1 MAMTGGT
8 AYLVKSE
15 YANYGSANWT
25 TDLYIYVKVIS
36 QNVIANTSTITLG
49 MYVYSRYEIAWSDF
63 GTNGT
68 SYIGTATSGANCFTF
83 TAGQSGSGTKW
94 LIENKQVTVTHN
106 SNGTLTLPIY
116 WHWGVNSSWGQYTGP
131 SGSYNVTLPS
141 LDRSAP
147 TVSCSVSGITANGF
161 TISASSSATSDIWQY
176 SLNGGTSWTQ
186 FSTTAGTSA
195 SVTLSSLS
203 PNTTY
208 SVRVR
213 ARKRT
218 NQVYGTSSTV
228 SAKTLGGAV
237 ILSCGSF
244 SADAATISLSLRVT
258 VYNSAYTNYI
268 TIKNGSTT
276 YLSLAGRAWSSG
288 TAYRTITLTSSERTT
303 LLNAMASVKSFTAT
317 IELVTKSGST
327 QIGSASTCTCT
338 IRTSQANS
346 GPSLSGFTF
355 ADSYSTTIAITDN
368 DQVLIQDYSR
378 LTVTPGTATARNG
391 ASIVSYSAVCSGV
404 TKSNTTGAALSL
416 GTIDTS
422 GTRDITLTVTDSRGY
437 TASVTQ
443 SVTVVPYSKPRV
455 SSVSLRRTNDIETEM
470 QLVFNGSIS
479 PITVD
484 GTQKNSLLYARYRY
498 KLTSASSYNSYS
510 SILGS
515 VTATGSS
522 FSFSNLELCNLD
534 SESSY
539 DFHLQI
545 RDQLN
550 SLTSLD
556 LYFVVS
562 QGTPLVALRKKMVGI
577 NTPSPETALHVV
589 GDTRIEG
596 TLTPDEIDYP
606 FDKPYFGTCST
617 AEATQVKVVSCP
629 GFELKTGSRIAV
641 QFTYGNSASQPKL
654 NVNGTGDKFICSTDG
669 MSVIADIWRDKE
681 TVDFVYDGSWWI
693 AIGCLYATTAYYGL
707 TKLSSSISSSS
718 TTLAANS
725 YAVKR
730 AYDRSSWTSISL
742 TNALAIAY
750 GGTGAK
756 NAAAAR
762 TNLGIAATSLYN
774 GTLTSGSITFNYGN
788 YNFYVIIGRPSS
800 TASRAS
806 LVVPKIMLT
815 TSAVS
820 FQIADESNYKSFNLS
835 YSGSLVTLAIQ
846 GGNGQIN
853 RVFGIN

>member
-1 MAMTGGT
+1 MALSGTFQNYPVSSFGLYCEWSGAQSVTGNYT
-8 AYLVKSE
+8 DVTLKVYLSYYTLDVGARS
-15 YANYGSANWT
+15 
-25 TDLYIYVKVIS
+25 D
-36 QNVIANTSTITLG
+36 STISINGVSET
-49 MYVYSRYEIAWSDF
+49 YTVPAIEDYSSGWKKKLLKTKTVRVSHNAD
-63 GTNGT
+63 GTK
-68 SYIGTATSGANCFTF
+68 SGVALSASWRF
-83 TAGQSGSGTKW
+83 SGTYSGVSVGT
-94 LIENKQVTVTHN
+94 ITASTTVTLN
-106 SNGTLTLPIY
+106 SI
-116 WHWGVNSSWGQYTGP
+116 
-131 SGSYNVTLPS
+131 
-141 LDRSAP
+141 DRSAP
-147 TVSCSVSGITANGF
+147 TVSCSVSNITANGF
-161 TISASSSATSDIWQY
+161 KISASSSATADIWQY
-176 SLNGGTSWTQ
+176 SLNGGSTWTQ
-186 FSTTAGTSA
+186 FSSTAGTSA
-195 SVTLSSLS
+195 SVTLSTLL

-237 ILSCGSF
+237 LLSCSSF
-244 SADAATISLSLRVT
+244 SADAASISLSLRVT
-258 VYNSAYTNYI
+258 VYNAAYTNYI

-276 YLSLAGRAWSSG
+276 YLSLAGRIWSAG
-288 TAYRTITLTSSERTT
+288 TANRTITLTSSERTT

-346 GPSLSGFTF
+346 GPSISGFTF
-355 ADSYSTTIAITDN
+355 ADSYSTTTAITDN

-378 LTVTPGTATARNG
+378 LTVTPGTAAARNG

-416 GTIDTS
+416 GTIGTS

-498 KLTSASSYNSYS
+498 KLTSASSYNSYT

-835 YSGSLVTLAIQ
+835 YSGSFVTLAIQ

>member
-1 MAMTGGT
+1 MALSGTFQNYPVSSFGLYCEWSGTQSITGNYT
-8 AYLVKSE
+8 DVTLKVYLSYYTLEVGARS
-15 YANYGSANWT
+15 
-25 TDLYIYVKVIS
+25 D
-36 QNVIANTSTITLG
+36 STISINGVSET
-49 MYVYSRYEIAWSDF
+49 YTAPAIDDYSGGWKKKLLKTKTVRVNHNA
-63 GTNGT
+63 NGT
-68 SYIGTATSGANCFTF
+68 KSGVALSASWRFSGTYSGVSIGTI
-83 TAGQSGSGTKW
+83 TAST
-94 LIENKQVTVTHN
+94 TVTLN
-106 SNGTLTLPIY
+106 SI
-116 WHWGVNSSWGQYTGP
+116 
-131 SGSYNVTLPS
+131 
-141 LDRSAP
+141 DRTAP
-147 TVSCSVSGITANGF
+147 TVSCSVSNITANGF

-176 SLNGGTSWTQ
+176 SLNGGSSWTQ

-195 SVTLSSLS
+195 SITLSSLS

-237 ILSCGSF
+237 ILSCGNF
-244 SADAATISLSLRVT
+244 AADASTVNLSLRVT
-258 VYNSAYTNYI
+258 VYNATYTNYI

-276 YLSLAGRAWSSG
+276 YLSLTGRTWAAG
-288 TAYRTITLTSSERTT
+288 TASRTVTLTSAERTT
-303 LLNAMASVKSFTAT
+303 LLNAMASLKSFTAT
-317 IELVTKSGST
+317 IELVTKSGNT
-327 QIGSASTCTCT
+327 QIGNASTCTCT
-338 IRTSQANS
+338 ISTTEANS
-346 GPSLSGFTF
+346 GPTLSGFTF
-355 ADSYSTTIAITDN
+355 ADSYSTTTAITGN
-368 DQVLIQDYSR
+368 DQVLIQSYSR
-378 LTVTPGTATARNG
+378 LTVTPGTATAKNG

-416 GTIDTS
+416 GTIGTS

-437 TASVTQ
+437 TASVIK
-443 SVTVVPYSKPRV
+443 SVTVVPYSKPKV
-455 SSVSLRRTNDIETEM
+455 NSVSLRRTNEIETEM

-479 PITVD
+479 AIAVD
-484 GTQKNSLLYARYRY
+484 GAQKNSLLYVRYRY
-498 KLTSASSYNSYS
+498 KLTSASSYNAYT
-510 SILGS
+510 SILAS
-515 VTATGSS
+515 VTASGTS
-522 FSFSNLELCNLD
+522 FSFSNLELCNLNA
-534 SESSY
+534 EASY

-545 RDQLN
+545 RDKLD

-556 LYFVVS
+556 LYFVVP

-577 NTPSPETALHVV
+577 NTPNPAAALHVV

-606 FDKPYFGTCST
+606 FDRPYFGTCST
-617 AEATQVKVVSCP
+617 AAATQIKVVSCA

-641 QFTYGNSASQPKL
+641 QFTYSNTASQPKL
-654 NVNGTGDKFICSTDG
+654 NVNGTGDKFICGIDG
-669 MSVIADIWRDKE
+669 TSVITGIWREKE
-681 TVDFVYDGSWWI
+681 TIDFVYDGSWWI
-693 AIGCLYATTAYYGL
+693 ALGCLYATTSEYGL
-707 TKLSSSISSSS
+707 TKLSSSTASTS
-718 TTLAANS
+718 TTLAATAS
-725 YAVKR
+725 AVKR

-742 TNALAIAY
+742 TNALALSY

-756 NAAAAR
+756 TAAAAR

-806 LVVPKIMLT
+806 LVVPRIMLT

-835 YSGSLVTLAIQ
+835 YSGSTVTLSIQ
-846 GGNGQIN
+846 NGAGQIN

>member
-1 MAMTGGT
+1 MALSGT
-8 AYLVKSE
+8 FQNYPVSSFGLYCEWSGAQSVT
-15 YANYGSANWT
+15 ANY
-25 TDLYIYVKVIS
+25 TDVTLKVYLS
-36 QNVIANTSTITLG
+36 YYTLDVGARSDSTISINGVSET
-49 MYVYSRYEIAWSDF
+49 YTVPAIEDYSSGWKKKLLKTKTVRVSHNAD
-63 GTNGT
+63 GTKSGVALSASWRFSGT
-68 SYIGTATSGANCFTF
+68 YSGVSIGTI
-83 TAGQSGSGTKW
+83 TAST
-94 LIENKQVTVTHN
+94 TVTLN
-106 SNGTLTLPIY
+106 SI
-116 WHWGVNSSWGQYTGP
+116 
-131 SGSYNVTLPS
+131 
-141 LDRSAP
+141 DRSAP
-147 TVSCSVSGITANGF
+147 TVSCSVSSITANGF
-161 TISASSSATSDIWQY
+161 KISASSSATADLWQY

-195 SVTLSSLS
+195 SVTLSTLS

-213 ARKRT
+213 ARKRA
-218 NQVYGTSSTV
+218 NQVYGTSSTI

-237 ILSCGSF
+237 LLSCGSF
-244 SADAATISLSLRVT
+244 ATDTASISLSLRVT
-258 VYNSAYTNYI
+258 VYNAAYTNYI

-276 YLSLAGRAWSSG
+276 YLSLAGRIWSAG
-288 TAYRTITLTSSERTT
+288 TANRTITLTSSERTT

-346 GPSLSGFTF
+346 GPSISGFTF
-355 ADSYSTTIAITDN
+355 ADSYSTTTAITDN

-416 GTIDTS
+416 GTIGTS

-443 SVTVVPYSKPRV
+443 SVTVAPYSKPRV
-455 SSVSLRRTNDIETEM
+455 NYVSLRRTNDIETEM

-484 GTQKNSLLYARYRY
+484 GAQKNSLLYARYRY
-498 KLTSASSYNSYS
+498 KLTSASSYNSYT
-510 SILGS
+510 SILSS
-515 VTATGSS
+515 VTATSSS

-577 NTPSPETALHVV
+577 NTPSPEAALHVV

-596 TLTPDEIDYP
+596 TLIPDDIDYT
-606 FDKPYFGTCST
+606 FDKPYFGVCET
-617 AEATQVKVVSCP
+617 AAATQTKVVTCDEFRLEK
-629 GFELKTGSRIAV
+629 GALLAV
-641 QFTYGNSASQPKL
+641 QFTYANTATSPSM
-654 NVNGTGDKFICSTDG
+654 NVNGTGAIAICGTNG
-669 MSVIADIWRDKE
+669 YYVNANMWTANQMVH
-681 TVDFVYDGSWWI
+681 FVYNGTWWI
-693 AIGCLYATTAYYGL
+693 ALNCLPATTARYGI
-707 TKLSSSISSSS
+707 TMLSNSLNS
-718 TTLAANS
+718 TSGSLAATP
-725 YAVKR
+725 YAVKM
-730 AYDRSSWTSISL
+730 AYDRNSWTSISL

-756 NAAAAR
+756 TAAAAR
-762 TNLGIAATSLYN
+762 TNLGISATSLYN

-788 YNFYVIIGRPSS
+788 YNFYVFIGRPNSS
-800 TASRAS
+800 ASRAS

-835 YSGSLVTLAIQ
+835 YSGSLVTLSM
-846 GGNGQIN
+846 GNGNGQIN
-853 RVFGIN
+853 RVFGVN

>member
-1 MAMTGGT
+1 MALSGTFQNYPVSTFGLYCEWSGVQSVTGNYT
-8 AYLVKSE
+8 DVTLKVYLSYYTLEVGARS
-15 YANYGSANWT
+15 
-25 TDLYIYVKVIS
+25 D
-36 QNVIANTSTITLG
+36 STISINGVSET
-49 MYVYSRYEIAWSDF
+49 YTAPAIDDYSSGWKKKLLKTKTVRVSHNAD
-63 GTNGT
+63 GTKSGVALSASWRFSGT
-68 SYIGTATSGANCFTF
+68 YSGVSIGTI
-83 TAGQSGSGTKW
+83 TAST
-94 LIENKQVTVTHN
+94 TVTLN
-106 SNGTLTLPIY
+106 SI
-116 WHWGVNSSWGQYTGP
+116 
-131 SGSYNVTLPS
+131 
-141 LDRSAP
+141 DRSAP
-147 TVSCSVSGITANGF
+147 TVSCSVSSITANGF
-161 TISASSSATSDIWQY
+161 KISASSSATADLWQY

-195 SVTLSSLS
+195 SVSLSTLS

-218 NQVYGTSSTV
+218 NQVYGTSSII

-237 ILSCGSF
+237 LLSCGSF
-244 SADAATISLSLRVT
+244 AADAASISLSLRVT
-258 VYNSAYTNYI
+258 VYNAAYTNYI

-276 YLSLAGRAWSSG
+276 YLSLAGRVWSAG

-303 LLNAMASVKSFTAT
+303 LLNAMANVKSFTAT

-327 QIGSASTCTCT
+327 QIGSASTCTCI

-346 GPSLSGFTF
+346 GPSISGFTF
-355 ADSYSTTIAITDN
+355 ADSYSTTTAITDN

-416 GTIDTS
+416 GTIGTS

-498 KLTSASSYNSYS
+498 KLTSASSYNSYTN
-510 SILGS
+510 ILGS
-515 VTATGSS
+515 VTATSSS

-577 NTPSPETALHVV
+577 NTPSPEAALHVV

-596 TLTPDEIDYP
+596 TLIPNNIDYT
-606 FDKPYFGTCST
+606 FDKPYFGVCET
-617 AEATQVKVVSCP
+617 AAATQVKVVSCP

-762 TNLGIAATSLYN
+762 TNLGISATPLYN

-835 YSGSLVTLAIQ
+835 YSGSLVTLSM
-846 GGNGQIN
+846 GNGNGQIN
-853 RVFGIN
+853 RVFGVN

>member
-1 MAMTGGT
+1 MALSGTFQNYPVSSFGLYCEWSGVQSVTGNYT
-8 AYLVKSE
+8 DVTLKVYLSYYTLEVGARS
-15 YANYGSANWT
+15 
-25 TDLYIYVKVIS
+25 D
-36 QNVIANTSTITLG
+36 STISINGVSET
-49 MYVYSRYEIAWSDF
+49 YTAPAIDDYSSGWKKKLLKTKTVRVSHNAD
-63 GTNGT
+63 GTK
-68 SYIGTATSGANCFTF
+68 SGVALSASWRF
-83 TAGQSGSGTKW
+83 SGTYSGVSVGT
-94 LIENKQVTVTHN
+94 ITASTTVTLN
-106 SNGTLTLPIY
+106 SI
-116 WHWGVNSSWGQYTGP
+116 
-131 SGSYNVTLPS
+131 
-141 LDRSAP
+141 DRTPP
-147 TVSCSVSGITANGF
+147 TVSCTVSNITANGF
-161 TISASSSATSDIWQY
+161 RISAASSATADQWFY
-176 SLNGGTSWTQ
+176 SLDNGGSSTL
-186 FSTTAGTSA
+186 FSSTAGTSA
-195 SVTLSSLS
+195 SITLSNLS

-208 SVRVR
+208 YVR
-213 ARKRT
+213 ALARKKS
-218 NQVYGTSSTV
+218 NQVYGESGTITV
-228 SAKTLGGAV
+228 KTLGGAV
-237 ILSCGSF
+237 LLSCGSF
-244 SADAATISLSLRVT
+244 SADAASISLSLRVT
-258 VYNSAYTNYI
+258 VYNAAYTNYI

-276 YLSLAGRAWSSG
+276 YLSLAGRVWSAG
-288 TAYRTITLTSSERTT
+288 TAYRTITLTASERTT

-317 IELVTKSGST
+317 IDLVTKSGST

-355 ADSYSTTIAITDN
+355 ADSYSTTTAITDN
-368 DQVLIQDYSR
+368 NQVLIQDYSR

-416 GTIDTS
+416 GTIGTS

-498 KLTSASSYNSYS
+498 KLTSASSYNAYT

-515 VTATGSS
+515 VSATGSS

-577 NTPSPETALHVV
+577 NTPSPEAALHVV
-589 GDTRIEG
+589 GDTRVEG
-596 TLTPDEIDYP
+596 TLIPDDIDYT
-606 FDKPYFGTCST
+606 FDKPYFGVCET
-617 AEATQVKVVSCP
+617 AAATQTKVVTCDEFRLEK
-629 GFELKTGSRIAV
+629 GALLAV
-641 QFTYGNSASQPKL
+641 QFTYANTATSPSM
-654 NVNGTGDKFICSTDG
+654 NVNGTGAIAICGTNG
-669 MSVIADIWRDKE
+669 YYVNANMWTANQMVH
-681 TVDFVYDGSWWI
+681 FVYNGTWWI
-693 AIGCLYATTAYYGL
+693 ALNCLPATTARYGI
-707 TKLSSSISSSS
+707 TMLSNSLNS
-718 TTLAANS
+718 TSGSLAATP
-725 YAVKR
+725 YAVKM
-730 AYDRSSWTSISL
+730 AYDRNSWTSISL

-756 NAAAAR
+756 TAAAAR
-762 TNLGIAATSLYN
+762 TNLGISATSLYN

-788 YNFYVIIGRPSS
+788 YNFYVFIGRPNSS
-800 TASRAS
+800 ASRAS

-835 YSGSLVTLAIQ
+835 YSGSLVTLSM
-846 GGNGQIN
+846 GNGNGQIN
-853 RVFGIN
+853 RVFGVN

>member
-1 MAMTGGT
+1 MALSGTFQNYPVSSFGLYCEWSGTQSITGNYT
-8 AYLVKSE
+8 DVTLKVYLSYYTLDVGARS
-15 YANYGSANWT
+15 
-25 TDLYIYVKVIS
+25 D
-36 QNVIANTSTITLG
+36 STISINGVSET
-49 MYVYSRYEIAWSDF
+49 YTVPAIEDYSSGWKKKLLKTKTVRVNHNA
-63 GTNGT
+63 NGT
-68 SYIGTATSGANCFTF
+68 KSGVALSASWRFSGTYSGVSIGTI
-83 TAGQSGSGTKW
+83 TAST
-94 LIENKQVTVTHN
+94 TVTLN
-106 SNGTLTLPIY
+106 SI
-116 WHWGVNSSWGQYTGP
+116 
-131 SGSYNVTLPS
+131 
-141 LDRSAP
+141 DRTAP
-147 TVSCSVSGITANGF
+147 TVSCSVSNITANGF

-176 SLNGGTSWTQ
+176 SLNGGSSWTQ

-218 NQVYGTSSTV
+218 NQVYGTSSAV

-237 ILSCGSF
+237 ILSCGNF
-244 SADAATISLSLRVT
+244 AADASTVNLSLRVT
-258 VYNSAYTNYI
+258 VYNAAYTNYI

-276 YLSLAGRAWSSG
+276 YLSLTGRTWAAG
-288 TAYRTITLTSSERTT
+288 TASRIITLTSAERTT
-303 LLNAMASVKSFTAT
+303 LLNAMASLKSFTAT
-317 IELVTKSGST
+317 IDLVTKSGNT
-327 QIGSASTCTCT
+327 QIGNASTCTCT
-338 IRTSQANS
+338 ISTTEANS
-346 GPSLSGFTF
+346 GPTLSGFTF
-355 ADSYSTTIAITDN
+355 ADSYSTTTAITGN
-368 DQVLIQDYSR
+368 DQVLIQSYSR
-378 LTVTPGTATARNG
+378 LTVTPGTATAKNG

-416 GTIDTS
+416 GTIGTS

-437 TASVTQ
+437 TASVTK
-443 SVTVVPYSKPRV
+443 SVTVVPYSKPKV
-455 SSVSLRRTNDIETEM
+455 NSVSLRRTNEIETEM

-479 PITVD
+479 AITVD
-484 GTQKNSLLYARYRY
+484 GAQKNSLLYVRYRY
-498 KLTSASSYNSYS
+498 KLTSASSYNAYT
-510 SILGS
+510 SILAS
-515 VTATGSS
+515 VTASGTS
-522 FSFSNLELCNLD
+522 FSFSNLELCNLNA
-534 SESSY
+534 EASY

-545 RDQLN
+545 RDKLD

-556 LYFVVS
+556 LYFVVP

-577 NTPSPETALHVV
+577 NTPNPAAALHVV

-617 AEATQVKVVSCP
+617 AAATQIKVVSCA

-641 QFTYGNSASQPKL
+641 QFTYSNTASQPKL
-654 NVNGTGDKFICSTDG
+654 NVNGTGDKFICGIDG
-669 MSVIADIWRDKE
+669 TSVITGIWREKE
-681 TVDFVYDGSWWI
+681 TIDFVYDGTWWI
-693 AIGCLYATTAYYGL
+693 ALGCLYATTSEYGL
-707 TKLSSSISSSS
+707 TKLSSSTASTS
-718 TTLAANS
+718 TTLAATAS
-725 YAVKR
+725 AVKR

-742 TNALAIAY
+742 TNALALSY

-756 NAAAAR
+756 TAAAAR

-800 TASRAS
+800 TASRTS
-806 LVVPKIMLT
+806 LVVPRILLT

-820 FQIADESNYKSFNLS
+820 FQIADESNYKAFNLS
-835 YSGSLVTLAIQ
+835 YSGSTVTLAM
-846 GGNGQIN
+846 GNGAGQIN

>member
-1 MAMTGGT
+1 MALSGTFQNYPVSSFGLYCEWSGVQSVTGNYT
-8 AYLVKSE
+8 DVTLKVYLSYYTLEVGARS
-15 YANYGSANWT
+15 
-25 TDLYIYVKVIS
+25 D
-36 QNVIANTSTITLG
+36 STISINGVSET
-49 MYVYSRYEIAWSDF
+49 YTAPAIDDYSSGWKKKLLKTKTVRVSHNAD
-63 GTNGT
+63 GTK
-68 SYIGTATSGANCFTF
+68 SGVALSASWRF
-83 TAGQSGSGTKW
+83 SGTYSGVSVGTITASTTMT
-94 LIENKQVTVTHN
+94 LN
-106 SNGTLTLPIY
+106 SI
-116 WHWGVNSSWGQYTGP
+116 
-131 SGSYNVTLPS
+131 
-141 LDRSAP
+141 DRTPP
-147 TVSCSVSGITANGF
+147 TVSCTVSNITANGF
-161 TISASSSATSDIWQY
+161 RISAASSATADQWFY
-176 SLNGGTSWTQ
+176 SLDNGGSSTL
-186 FSTTAGTSA
+186 FSSTAGTSA
-195 SVTLSSLS
+195 SITLSNLS

-208 SVRVR
+208 YVR
-213 ARKRT
+213 ALARKKS
-218 NQVYGTSSTV
+218 NQVYGESGTITV
-228 SAKTLGGAV
+228 KTLGGAV
-237 ILSCGSF
+237 LLSCGSF
-244 SADAATISLSLRVT
+244 SADAASISLSMRVT
-258 VYNSAYTNYI
+258 VYNAAYTNYI

-276 YLSLAGRAWSSG
+276 YLSLAGRVWSSG
-288 TAYRTITLTSSERTT
+288 TAYRSITLTASERTT

-327 QIGSASTCTCT
+327 QIGNASTCTCT
-338 IRTSQANS
+338 VSTSASNS
-346 GPSLSGFTF
+346 GPTLSGFTF
-355 ADSYSTTIAITDN
+355 ADSYSTTTAITDN
-368 DQVLIQDYSR
+368 NQVLIQDYSR

-416 GTIDTS
+416 GTIGTS
-422 GTRDITLTVTDSRGY
+422 GKRDITLTVTDSRGY

-498 KLTSASSYNSYS
+498 KLTSASSYNAYT

-515 VTATGSS
+515 VSATGSS

-617 AEATQVKVVSCP
+617 AEATQVKVVNCP

-762 TNLGIAATSLYN
+762 TNLGISATSLYN

-835 YSGSLVTLAIQ
+835 YSGSLVTLSM
-846 GGNGQIN
+846 GNGNGQIN
-853 RVFGIN
+853 RVFGVN

>member
-1 MAMTGGT
+1 MALSGTFQNYPVSSFGLYCEWSGVQSVTGNYT
-8 AYLVKSE
+8 DVTLKVYLSYYTLEVGARS
-15 YANYGSANWT
+15 
-25 TDLYIYVKVIS
+25 D
-36 QNVIANTSTITLG
+36 STISINGVSET
-49 MYVYSRYEIAWSDF
+49 YTAPAIDDYSSGWKKKLLKTKTVRVSHNAD
-63 GTNGT
+63 GTK
-68 SYIGTATSGANCFTF
+68 SGVALSASWRF
-83 TAGQSGSGTKW
+83 SGTYSGVSVGT
-94 LIENKQVTVTHN
+94 ITASTTVTLN
-106 SNGTLTLPIY
+106 SI
-116 WHWGVNSSWGQYTGP
+116 
-131 SGSYNVTLPS
+131 
-141 LDRSAP
+141 DRTPP
-147 TVSCSVSGITANGF
+147 TVSCTVSGITANGF
-161 TISASSSATSDIWQY
+161 KISASSSAAADIWQY
-176 SLNGGTSWTQ
+176 SLNGGSTWTQ
-186 FSTTAGTSA
+186 FSSTAGTSA
-195 SVTLSSLS
+195 SVTLSTLS

-218 NQVYGTSSTV
+218 NQVYGTSGTV

-258 VYNSAYTNYI
+258 VYNAAYTNYI

-404 TKSNTTGAALSL
+404 TKSNTTGVALSL
-416 GTIDTS
+416 GTIGTS

-498 KLTSASSYNSYS
+498 KLTSASSYNSYT

-515 VTATGSS
+515 VTATSSS

-617 AEATQVKVVSCP
+617 AEATQVKVVNCP

-762 TNLGIAATSLYN
+762 TNLGISATSLYN

-835 YSGSLVTLAIQ
+835 YSGSTVTLSIQ
-846 GGNGQIN
+846 GGNGQVN

>member
-1 MAMTGGT
+1 MALSGTFQNYPVSSFGLYCEWSGTQSITGNYT
-8 AYLVKSE
+8 DVTLKVYLSYYTLDVGARS
-15 YANYGSANWT
+15 
-25 TDLYIYVKVIS
+25 D
-36 QNVIANTSTITLG
+36 STISINGVSET
-49 MYVYSRYEIAWSDF
+49 YTVPAIEDYSSGWKKKLLKTKTVRVNHNA
-63 GTNGT
+63 NGT
-68 SYIGTATSGANCFTF
+68 KSGVALSASWRFSGTYSGVSIGTI
-83 TAGQSGSGTKW
+83 TAST
-94 LIENKQVTVTHN
+94 TVTLN
-106 SNGTLTLPIY
+106 SI
-116 WHWGVNSSWGQYTGP
+116 
-131 SGSYNVTLPS
+131 
-141 LDRSAP
+141 DRTAP
-147 TVSCSVSGITANGF
+147 TVSCSVSNITANGF

-176 SLNGGTSWTQ
+176 SLNGGSSWTQ

-195 SVTLSSLS
+195 SITLSSLS

-237 ILSCGSF
+237 ILSCGNF
-244 SADAATISLSLRVT
+244 AADASTVNLSLRVT
-258 VYNSAYTNYI
+258 VYNAAYTNYI

-276 YLSLAGRAWSSG
+276 YLSLTGRTWAAG
-288 TAYRTITLTSSERTT
+288 TASRTITLTSAERTT
-303 LLNAMASVKSFTAT
+303 LLNAMASLKSFTAT
-317 IELVTKSGST
+317 IELVTKSGNT
-327 QIGSASTCTCT
+327 QIGNASTCTCT
-338 IRTSQANS
+338 ISTTEANS
-346 GPSLSGFTF
+346 GPTLSGFTF
-355 ADSYSTTIAITDN
+355 ADSYSTTTAITGN
-368 DQVLIQDYSR
+368 DQVLIQSYSR
-378 LTVTPGTATARNG
+378 LTVTPGTATAKNG

-416 GTIDTS
+416 GTIGTS

-437 TASVTQ
+437 TASVTK
-443 SVTVVPYSKPRV
+443 SVTVVPYSKPKV
-455 SSVSLRRTNDIETEM
+455 NSVSLRRTNEIETEM

-479 PITVD
+479 AITVD
-484 GTQKNSLLYARYRY
+484 GAQKNSLLYVRYRY
-498 KLTSASSYNSYS
+498 KLTSASSYSAYT
-510 SILGS
+510 SILAS
-515 VTATGSS
+515 VTANGTS
-522 FSFSNLELCNLD
+522 FSFSNLELCNLNA
-534 SESSY
+534 EASY

-545 RDQLN
+545 RDKLD

-556 LYFVVS
+556 LYFVVP

-577 NTPSPETALHVV
+577 NTPNPAAALHVV

-617 AEATQVKVVSCP
+617 AAATQIKVVSCA

-641 QFTYGNSASQPKL
+641 QFTYSNTASQPKL
-654 NVNGTGDKFICSTDG
+654 NVNGTGDKFICGIDG
-669 MSVIADIWRDKE
+669 TSVITGIWREKE
-681 TVDFVYDGSWWI
+681 TIDFVYDGSWWI
-693 AIGCLYATTAYYGL
+693 ALGCLYATTSEYGL
-707 TKLSSSISSSS
+707 TKLSSSTASTS
-718 TTLAANS
+718 TTLAATAS
-725 YAVKR
+725 AVKR

-742 TNALAIAY
+742 TNALALSY

-756 NAAAAR
+756 TAAAAR

-800 TASRAS
+800 TASRTS
-806 LVVPKIMLT
+806 LVVPRILLT

-835 YSGSLVTLAIQ
+835 YSGSTVTLAIQ
-846 GGNGQIN
+846 NGAGQIN

>member
-1 MAMTGGT
+1 MALSGTFQNYPVSSFGLYCEWSGVQSVTGNYT
-8 AYLVKSE
+8 DVTLKVYLSYYTLEVGARS
-15 YANYGSANWT
+15 
-25 TDLYIYVKVIS
+25 D
-36 QNVIANTSTITLG
+36 STISINGVSET
-49 MYVYSRYEIAWSDF
+49 YTAPAIDDYSSGWKKKLLKTKTVRVSHNAD
-63 GTNGT
+63 GTK
-68 SYIGTATSGANCFTF
+68 SGVALSASWRF
-83 TAGQSGSGTKW
+83 SGTYSGVSVGT
-94 LIENKQVTVTHN
+94 ITASTTVTLN
-106 SNGTLTLPIY
+106 SI
-116 WHWGVNSSWGQYTGP
+116 
-131 SGSYNVTLPS
+131 
-141 LDRSAP
+141 DRSAP
-147 TVSCSVSGITANGF
+147 TVSCSVSNITANGF
-161 TISASSSATSDIWQY
+161 KISASSSAAADIWQY
-176 SLNGGTSWTQ
+176 SLNGGSTWTQ
-186 FSTTAGTSA
+186 FSSTAGTSA
-195 SVTLSSLS
+195 SVTLSTLL

-213 ARKRT
+213 ARKKS
-218 NQVYGTSSTV
+218 NQVYGESGTITV
-228 SAKTLGGAV
+228 KTLGGAV
-237 ILSCGSF
+237 LLSCGSF
-244 SADAATISLSLRVT
+244 SADAASISLSLRVT
-258 VYNSAYTNYI
+258 VYNAAYTNYI

-276 YLSLAGRAWSSG
+276 YLSLAGRVWSAG
-288 TAYRTITLTSSERTT
+288 TAYRTITLTASERTT
-303 LLNAMASVKSFTAT
+303 LLNAMANVKSFTAT

-327 QIGSASTCTCT
+327 QIGNASTCTCT

-355 ADSYSTTIAITDN
+355 ADSYSTTTAITDN
-368 DQVLIQDYSR
+368 NQVLIQDYSR

-404 TKSNTTGAALSL
+404 TKSNTTGAAISL
-416 GTIDTS
+416 GTIGTS

-498 KLTSASSYNSYS
+498 KLTSASSYNSYI

-515 VTATGSS
+515 VTATSSS

-577 NTPSPETALHVV
+577 NTPSPEAALHVV

-617 AEATQVKVVSCP
+617 AEATQVKVVNCP

-730 AYDRSSWTSISL
+730 AYDRNSWTSISL

-756 NAAAAR
+756 TAAAAR
-762 TNLGIAATSLYN
+762 TNLGISATSLYN

-788 YNFYVIIGRPSS
+788 YNFYVFIGRPNSS
-800 TASRAS
+800 ASRAS

-835 YSGSLVTLAIQ
+835 YSGSLVTLSM
-846 GGNGQIN
+846 GNGNGQIN
-853 RVFGIN
+853 RVFGVN

>member
-1 MAMTGGT
+1 MALSGTFQNYPVSSFGLYCEWSGVQSVTGNYT
-8 AYLVKSE
+8 DVTLKVYLSYYTLDVGARS
-15 YANYGSANWT
+15 
-25 TDLYIYVKVIS
+25 D
-36 QNVIANTSTITLG
+36 STISINGVSET
-49 MYVYSRYEIAWSDF
+49 YTVPAIEDYSSGWKKKLLKTKTVRVSHNAD
-63 GTNGT
+63 GTKSGVALSASWRFSGT
-68 SYIGTATSGANCFTF
+68 YSGVSIGTI
-83 TAGQSGSGTKW
+83 TAST
-94 LIENKQVTVTHN
+94 TVTLN
-106 SNGTLTLPIY
+106 SI
-116 WHWGVNSSWGQYTGP
+116 
-131 SGSYNVTLPS
+131 
-141 LDRSAP
+141 DRSAP

-161 TISASSSATSDIWQY
+161 KISASSSAAADIWQY
-176 SLNGGTSWTQ
+176 SLNGGSTWTQ
-186 FSTTAGTSA
+186 FSSTAGTSA
-195 SVTLSSLS
+195 TVTLSSLS

-237 ILSCGSF
+237 LLSCGSF
-244 SADAATISLSLRVT
+244 SADAASISLSLRVT
-258 VYNSAYTNYI
+258 VYNAAYTNHI

-276 YLSLAGRAWSSG
+276 YLSLAGRVWTSG

-355 ADSYSTTIAITDN
+355 ADSYSTTTAITDN
-368 DQVLIQDYSR
+368 NQVLIQDYSR

-404 TKSNTTGAALSL
+404 TKSNTSGAALSL
-416 GTIDTS
+416 GTIGTS

-835 YSGSLVTLAIQ
+835 YSGSTVTLSIQ
-846 GGNGQIN
+846 GGNGQVN

>member
-1 MAMTGGT
+1 MALSGTFQNYPVSSFGLYCEWSGVQSVTGNYT
-8 AYLVKSE
+8 DVTLKVYLSYYTLEVGARS
-15 YANYGSANWT
+15 
-25 TDLYIYVKVIS
+25 D
-36 QNVIANTSTITLG
+36 STISINGVSET
-49 MYVYSRYEIAWSDF
+49 YTAPAIDDYSSGWKKKLLKTKTVRVSHNAD
-63 GTNGT
+63 GTK
-68 SYIGTATSGANCFTF
+68 SGVALSASWRF
-83 TAGQSGSGTKW
+83 SGTYSGVSVGT
-94 LIENKQVTVTHN
+94 ITASTTVTLN
-106 SNGTLTLPIY
+106 SI
-116 WHWGVNSSWGQYTGP
+116 
-131 SGSYNVTLPS
+131 
-141 LDRSAP
+141 DRTPP
-147 TVSCSVSGITANGF
+147 TVSCTVSNITANGF
-161 TISASSSATSDIWQY
+161 RISAASSATADQWFY
-176 SLNGGTSWTQ
+176 SLDNGGSSTL
-186 FSTTAGTSA
+186 FSSTAGTSA
-195 SVTLSSLS
+195 SITLSNLS

-208 SVRVR
+208 YVR
-213 ARKRT
+213 ALARKKS
-218 NQVYGTSSTV
+218 NQVYGESGTITV
-228 SAKTLGGAV
+228 KTLGGAV
-237 ILSCGSF
+237 LLSCGSF
-244 SADAATISLSLRVT
+244 SADAASISLSLRVT
-258 VYNSAYTNYI
+258 VYNAAYTNYI

-276 YLSLAGRAWSSG
+276 YLSLAGRVWSAG
-288 TAYRTITLTSSERTT
+288 TAYRTITLTASERTT

-355 ADSYSTTIAITDN
+355 ADSYSTTTAITDN
-368 DQVLIQDYSR
+368 NQVLIQDYSR

-416 GTIDTS
+416 GTIGTS

-498 KLTSASSYNSYS
+498 KLTSASSYNSYTN
-510 SILGS
+510 ILGS
-515 VTATGSS
+515 VTATSSS

-562 QGTPLVALRKKMVGI
+562 QGTPLVALRKKMVGV
-577 NTPSPETALHVV
+577 NTPSPGAALHVV

-596 TLTPDEIDYP
+596 TLIPDDIDYT
-606 FDKPYFGTCST
+606 FDKPYFGVCET
-617 AEATQVKVVSCP
+617 AAATQTKVVTCDEFRLEK
-629 GFELKTGSRIAV
+629 GALLAV
-641 QFTYGNSASQPKL
+641 QFTYANTATSPSM
-654 NVNGTGDKFICSTDG
+654 NVNGTGAIAICGTNG
-669 MSVIADIWRDKE
+669 YYVNANMWTANQMVH
-681 TVDFVYDGSWWI
+681 FVYNGTWWI
-693 AIGCLYATTAYYGL
+693 ALNCLPATTARYGI
-707 TKLSSSISSSS
+707 TMLSNSLNS
-718 TTLAANS
+718 TSGSLAATP
-725 YAVKR
+725 YAVKM
-730 AYDRSSWTSISL
+730 AYDRNSWTSISL

-756 NAAAAR
+756 TAAAAR
-762 TNLGIAATSLYN
+762 TNLGISATSLYN

-788 YNFYVIIGRPSS
+788 YNFYVFIGRPNSS
-800 TASRAS
+800 ASRAS

-835 YSGSLVTLAIQ
+835 YSGSLVTLSM
-846 GGNGQIN
+846 GNGNGQIN
-853 RVFGIN
+853 RVFGVN

>member
-1 MAMTGGT
+1 MALSGTFQNYPVSSFGLYCEWSGAQSVTGNYT
-8 AYLVKSE
+8 DVTLKVYLSYYTLDVGARS
-15 YANYGSANWT
+15 
-25 TDLYIYVKVIS
+25 D
-36 QNVIANTSTITLG
+36 STISINGVSET
-49 MYVYSRYEIAWSDF
+49 YTVPAIEDYSSGWKKKLLKTKTVRVSHNAD
-63 GTNGT
+63 GTKSGVALSASWRFSGT
-68 SYIGTATSGANCFTF
+68 YSGVSIGTI
-83 TAGQSGSGTKW
+83 TAST
-94 LIENKQVTVTHN
+94 TVTLN
-106 SNGTLTLPIY
+106 SI
-116 WHWGVNSSWGQYTGP
+116 
-131 SGSYNVTLPS
+131 
-141 LDRSAP
+141 DRSAP

-161 TISASSSATSDIWQY
+161 KISASSSAAADIWQY
-176 SLNGGTSWTQ
+176 SLNGGSTWTQ
-186 FSTTAGTSA
+186 FSSTAGTSA
-195 SVTLSSLS
+195 SVTLSTLS

-213 ARKRT
+213 ARKRA
-218 NQVYGTSSTV
+218 NQVYGTSSTI

-237 ILSCGSF
+237 LLSCSSF
-244 SADAATISLSLRVT
+244 SADAASISLSLRVT
-258 VYNSAYTNYI
+258 VYNAAYTNYI

-276 YLSLAGRAWSSG
+276 YLSLAGRVWSAG
-288 TAYRTITLTSSERTT
+288 TAYRTITLTASERTT
-303 LLNAMASVKSFTAT
+303 LLNAMASVKAFTAT
-317 IELVTKSGST
+317 IELVTKSGSA

-346 GPSLSGFTF
+346 GPSISGFTF
-355 ADSYSTTIAITDN
+355 ADSYSTTTAITDN

-378 LTVTPGTATARNG
+378 LTVTPGTAAARNG

-416 GTIDTS
+416 GTIGTS

-498 KLTSASSYNSYS
+498 KLTSASSYNSYT

-707 TKLSSSISSSS
+707 TKLSSSISFSS

-762 TNLGIAATSLYN
+762 TNLGISATSLYN

-835 YSGSLVTLAIQ
+835 YSGSTVTLSIQ
-846 GGNGQIN
+846 GGNGQVN

>member
-1 MAMTGGT
+1 MALSGTFQNYPVSSFGLYCEWSGAQSVTGNYT
-8 AYLVKSE
+8 DVTLKVYLSYYTLEVGARS
-15 YANYGSANWT
+15 
-25 TDLYIYVKVIS
+25 D
-36 QNVIANTSTITLG
+36 STISINGVSET
-49 MYVYSRYEIAWSDF
+49 YTAPAIDDYSSGWKKKLLKTKTVRVSHNAD
-63 GTNGT
+63 GTKSGVALSASWRFSGT
-68 SYIGTATSGANCFTF
+68 YSGVSIGTI
-83 TAGQSGSGTKW
+83 TAST
-94 LIENKQVTVTHN
+94 TVTLN
-106 SNGTLTLPIY
+106 SI
-116 WHWGVNSSWGQYTGP
+116 
-131 SGSYNVTLPS
+131 
-141 LDRSAP
+141 DRSAP

-161 TISASSSATSDIWQY
+161 KISASSSAAADIWQY
-176 SLNGGTSWTQ
+176 SLNGGSTWTQ
-186 FSTTAGTSA
+186 FSSTAGTSA
-195 SVTLSSLS
+195 SVTLSTLS

-218 NQVYGTSSTV
+218 NQVYGTSGTV

-258 VYNSAYTNYI
+258 VYNAAYTNYI

-276 YLSLAGRAWSSG
+276 YLSLAGRIWSAG
-288 TAYRTITLTSSERTT
+288 TANRTITLTASERTT

-346 GPSLSGFTF
+346 GPSISGFTF
-355 ADSYSTTIAITDN
+355 ADSYSTTTAITDN

-378 LTVTPGTATARNG
+378 LTVTPGTAAARNG

-669 MSVIADIWRDKE
+669 MSAIADIWRDKE

>member
-1 MAMTGGT
+1 MALSGTFQSYPVSSFGLYCEWSGTQSITGNYT
-8 AYLVKSE
+8 DVTLKVYLSYYTLDVGARS
-15 YANYGSANWT
+15 
-25 TDLYIYVKVIS
+25 D
-36 QNVIANTSTITLG
+36 STISINGVSET
-49 MYVYSRYEIAWSDF
+49 YTVPAIEDYSSGWKKKLLKTKTVRVNHNA
-63 GTNGT
+63 NGT
-68 SYIGTATSGANCFTF
+68 KSGVALSASWRFSGTYSGVSIGTI
-83 TAGQSGSGTKW
+83 TAST
-94 LIENKQVTVTHN
+94 TVTLN
-106 SNGTLTLPIY
+106 SI
-116 WHWGVNSSWGQYTGP
+116 
-131 SGSYNVTLPS
+131 
-141 LDRSAP
+141 DRTAP
-147 TVSCSVSGITANGF
+147 TVSCSVSSITANGF

-176 SLNGGTSWTQ
+176 SLNGGSSWTQ

-237 ILSCGSF
+237 ILSCGNF
-244 SADAATISLSLRVT
+244 AADASTVNLSLRVT
-258 VYNSAYTNYI
+258 VYNAAYTNYI

-276 YLSLAGRAWSSG
+276 YLSLTGRTWAAG
-288 TAYRTITLTSSERTT
+288 TASRTITLTSAERTT
-303 LLNAMASVKSFTAT
+303 LLNAMASLKSFTAT
-317 IELVTKSGST
+317 IELVTKSGNT
-327 QIGSASTCTCT
+327 QIGNASTCTCT
-338 IRTSQANS
+338 ISTTEANS
-346 GPSLSGFTF
+346 GPTLSGFTF
-355 ADSYSTTIAITDN
+355 ADSYSTTTAITGN
-368 DQVLIQDYSR
+368 DQVLIQSYSR
-378 LTVTPGTATARNG
+378 LTVTPGTATAKNG
-391 ASIVSYSAVCSGV
+391 ASIASYSAVCSGV

-416 GTIDTS
+416 GTIGTS

-437 TASVTQ
+437 TASVTK
-443 SVTVVPYSKPRV
+443 SVTVVPYSKPKV
-455 SSVSLRRTNDIETEM
+455 NSVSLRRTNEIETEM

-479 PITVD
+479 AITVD
-484 GTQKNSLLYARYRY
+484 GAQKNSLLYVRYRY
-498 KLTSASSYNSYS
+498 KLTSASSYNAYT
-510 SILGS
+510 SILAS
-515 VTATGSS
+515 VTASGTS
-522 FSFSNLELCNLD
+522 FSFSNLELCNLNA
-534 SESSY
+534 EASY

-545 RDQLN
+545 RDKLN

-556 LYFVVS
+556 LYFVVP

-577 NTPSPETALHVV
+577 NTPNPAAALHVV

-617 AEATQVKVVSCP
+617 AAATQIKVVSCA

-641 QFTYGNSASQPKL
+641 QFTYSNTASQPKL
-654 NVNGTGDKFICSTDG
+654 NVNGTGDKFICGIDG
-669 MSVIADIWRDKE
+669 TSVITGIWREKE
-681 TVDFVYDGSWWI
+681 TIDFVYDGSWWI
-693 AIGCLYATTAYYGL
+693 ALGCLYATTSEYGL
-707 TKLSSSISSSS
+707 TKLSSSTASTS
-718 TTLAANS
+718 TTLAATAS
-725 YAVKR
+725 AVKR

-742 TNALAIAY
+742 TNALALSY

-756 NAAAAR
+756 TAAAAR

-800 TASRAS
+800 TASRTS
-806 LVVPKIMLT
+806 LVVPRILLT

-820 FQIADESNYKSFNLS
+820 FQIADESNYKAFNLS
-835 YSGSLVTLAIQ
+835 YSGSTVTLAM
-846 GGNGQIN
+846 GNGAGQIN

>member
-1 MAMTGGT
+1 MALSGTFQNYPVSSFGLYCEWSGTQSITGNYT
-8 AYLVKSE
+8 DVTLKAYLSYYTLDVGARS
-15 YANYGSANWT
+15 
-25 TDLYIYVKVIS
+25 D
-36 QNVIANTSTITLG
+36 STISINGVSET
-49 MYVYSRYEIAWSDF
+49 YTVPAIEDYSSGWKKKLLKTKTVRVNHNA
-63 GTNGT
+63 NGT
-68 SYIGTATSGANCFTF
+68 KSGVALSASWRFSGTYSGVSIGTI
-83 TAGQSGSGTKW
+83 TAST
-94 LIENKQVTVTHN
+94 TVTLN
-106 SNGTLTLPIY
+106 SI
-116 WHWGVNSSWGQYTGP
+116 
-131 SGSYNVTLPS
+131 
-141 LDRSAP
+141 DRTAP
-147 TVSCSVSGITANGF
+147 TVSCSVSNITANGF

-176 SLNGGTSWTQ
+176 SLNGGSSWTQ

-237 ILSCGSF
+237 ILSCGNF
-244 SADAATISLSLRVT
+244 AADASTVNLSLRVT
-258 VYNSAYTNYI
+258 VYNAAYTNYI

-276 YLSLAGRAWSSG
+276 YLSLTGRTWAAGMAS
-288 TAYRTITLTSSERTT
+288 RTITLTSAERTT
-303 LLNAMASVKSFTAT
+303 LLNAMASLKSFTAT
-317 IELVTKSGST
+317 IELVTKSGNT
-327 QIGSASTCTCT
+327 QIGNASTCTCT
-338 IRTSQANS
+338 ISTTEANS
-346 GPSLSGFTF
+346 GPTLSGFTF
-355 ADSYSTTIAITDN
+355 ADSYSTTTAITGN
-368 DQVLIQDYSR
+368 DQVLIQSYSR
-378 LTVTPGTATARNG
+378 LTVTPGTATAKNG

-416 GTIDTS
+416 GTIGTS

-437 TASVTQ
+437 TASVTK
-443 SVTVVPYSKPRV
+443 SVTVVPYSKPKV
-455 SSVSLRRTNDIETEM
+455 NSVSLRRTNEIETEM

-479 PITVD
+479 AITVD
-484 GTQKNSLLYARYRY
+484 GAQKNSLLYVRYRY
-498 KLTSASSYNSYS
+498 KLTSASSYNAYT
-510 SILGS
+510 SILAS
-515 VTATGSS
+515 VTASGTS
-522 FSFSNLELCNLD
+522 FSFSNLELCNLNA
-534 SESSY
+534 EASY

-545 RDQLN
+545 RDKLN

-556 LYFVVS
+556 LYFVVP

-577 NTPSPETALHVV
+577 NTPNPAAALHVV

-617 AEATQVKVVSCP
+617 AAATQIKVVSCA

-641 QFTYGNSASQPKL
+641 QFTYSNTASQPKL
-654 NVNGTGDKFICSTDG
+654 NVNGTGDKFICGIDG
-669 MSVIADIWRDKE
+669 TSVITGIWREKE
-681 TVDFVYDGSWWI
+681 TIDFVYDGTWWI
-693 AIGCLYATTAYYGL
+693 ALGCLYATTSEYGL
-707 TKLSSSISSSS
+707 TKLSSSTASTS
-718 TTLAANS
+718 TTLAATAS
-725 YAVKR
+725 AVKR

-742 TNALAIAY
+742 TNALALSY

-756 NAAAAR
+756 TAAAAR

-800 TASRAS
+800 TASRTS
-806 LVVPKIMLT
+806 LVVPRILLT

-820 FQIADESNYKSFNLS
+820 FQIADESNYKAFNLS
-835 YSGSLVTLAIQ
+835 YSGSTVTLAM
-846 GGNGQIN
+846 GNGAGQIN

>member
-1 MAMTGGT
+1 MALSGTFQNYPVSSFGLYCEWSGTQSITGNYT
-8 AYLVKSE
+8 DVTLKVYLSYYTLDVGARS
-15 YANYGSANWT
+15 
-25 TDLYIYVKVIS
+25 D
-36 QNVIANTSTITLG
+36 STISINGVSET
-49 MYVYSRYEIAWSDF
+49 YTVPAIEDYSSGWKKKLLKTKTVRVNHNA
-63 GTNGT
+63 NGT
-68 SYIGTATSGANCFTF
+68 KSGVALSASWRFSGTYSGVSIGTI
-83 TAGQSGSGTKW
+83 TAST
-94 LIENKQVTVTHN
+94 TVTLN
-106 SNGTLTLPIY
+106 SI
-116 WHWGVNSSWGQYTGP
+116 
-131 SGSYNVTLPS
+131 
-141 LDRSAP
+141 DRTAP
-147 TVSCSVSGITANGF
+147 TVSCSVSNITANGF

-176 SLNGGTSWTQ
+176 SLNGGSSWTQ

-195 SVTLSSLS
+195 SITLSSLS

-237 ILSCGSF
+237 ILSCGNF
-244 SADAATISLSLRVT
+244 AADASTVNLSLRVT
-258 VYNSAYTNYI
+258 VYNAAYTNYI

-276 YLSLAGRAWSSG
+276 YLSLTGRTWAAG
-288 TAYRTITLTSSERTT
+288 TASRTITLTSAERTT
-303 LLNAMASVKSFTAT
+303 LLNAMASLKSFTAT
-317 IELVTKSGST
+317 IELVTKSGNT
-327 QIGSASTCTCT
+327 QIGNASTCTCT
-338 IRTSQANS
+338 ISTTEANS
-346 GPSLSGFTF
+346 GPTLSGFTF
-355 ADSYSTTIAITDN
+355 ADSYSTTTAITGN
-368 DQVLIQDYSR
+368 DQVLIQSYSR
-378 LTVTPGTATARNG
+378 LTVTPGTATAKNG

-416 GTIDTS
+416 GTIGTS

-437 TASVTQ
+437 TASVTK
-443 SVTVVPYSKPRV
+443 SVTVVPYSKPKV
-455 SSVSLRRTNDIETEM
+455 NSVSLRRTNEIETEM

-479 PITVD
+479 AITVD
-484 GTQKNSLLYARYRY
+484 GAQKNNLLHVRYRY
-498 KLTSASSYNSYS
+498 KLTSASSYNAYT
-510 SILGS
+510 SILAS
-515 VTATGSS
+515 VTANGTS
-522 FSFSNLELCNLD
+522 FSFSNLELCNLNA
-534 SESSY
+534 EASY

-545 RDQLN
+545 RDKLD

-556 LYFVVS
+556 LYFVVP

-577 NTPSPETALHVV
+577 NTSNPAAALHVV

-617 AEATQVKVVSCP
+617 AAATQIKVVSCA

-641 QFTYGNSASQPKL
+641 QFTYSNTASQPKL
-654 NVNGTGDKFICSTDG
+654 NVNGTGDKFICGIDG
-669 MSVIADIWRDKE
+669 TSVITGIWRDKE
-681 TVDFVYDGSWWI
+681 TIDFVYDGSWWI
-693 AIGCLYATTAYYGL
+693 ALGCLYATTSEYGL
-707 TKLSSSISSSS
+707 TRLSSSVSSTS
-718 TTLAANS
+718 TTLAATAS
-725 YAVKR
+725 AVKQ

-742 TNALAIAY
+742 SNALALSY

-756 NAAAAR
+756 TAAAAR

-800 TASRAS
+800 TASRTS
-806 LVVPKIMLT
+806 LVVPRILLT

-835 YSGSLVTLAIQ
+835 YSGSTVTLAIQ
-846 GGNGQIN
+846 NGAGQIN

>member
-1 MAMTGGT
+1 MALSGT
-8 AYLVKSE
+8 FQNYLVSSFGLYCE
-15 YANYGSANWT
+15 WSGTQSITGNY
-25 TDLYIYVKVIS
+25 TDVTLKVYLS
-36 QNVIANTSTITLG
+36 YYTLDVGARSDSTISINGVSET
-49 MYVYSRYEIAWSDF
+49 YTVPAIEDYSSGWKKKLLKTKTVRVNHNAD
-63 GTNGT
+63 GTKSGVALSASWRFSGT
-68 SYIGTATSGANCFTF
+68 YSGVSIGTI
-83 TAGQSGSGTKW
+83 TAST
-94 LIENKQVTVTHN
+94 TVTLN
-106 SNGTLTLPIY
+106 SI
-116 WHWGVNSSWGQYTGP
+116 
-131 SGSYNVTLPS
+131 
-141 LDRSAP
+141 DRTAP
-147 TVSCSVSGITANGF
+147 TVACSVSNITANGF

-176 SLNGGTSWTQ
+176 SLNGGSSWTQ

-195 SVTLSSLS
+195 SITLSSLS

-237 ILSCGSF
+237 ILSCGNF
-244 SADAATISLSLRVT
+244 AADASTVNLSLRVT
-258 VYNSAYTNYI
+258 VYNAAYTNYI

-276 YLSLAGRAWSSG
+276 YLSLTGRTWAAG
-288 TAYRTITLTSSERTT
+288 TASRTITLTSAERTT
-303 LLNAMASVKSFTAT
+303 LLNAMASLKSFTAT
-317 IELVTKSGST
+317 IELVTKSGNT
-327 QIGSASTCTCT
+327 QIGNASTCTCT
-338 IRTSQANS
+338 ISTTEANS
-346 GPSLSGFTF
+346 GPTLSGFTF
-355 ADSYSTTIAITDN
+355 ADSYSTTTAITGN
-368 DQVLIQDYSR
+368 DQVLIQSYSR
-378 LTVTPGTATARNG
+378 LTVTPGTATAKNG

-416 GTIDTS
+416 GTIGTS

-437 TASVTQ
+437 TASVTK
-443 SVTVVPYSKPRV
+443 SVTVVPYSKPKV
-455 SSVSLRRTNDIETEM
+455 NSVSLRRTNEIETEM

-479 PITVD
+479 AITVD
-484 GTQKNSLLYARYRY
+484 GAQKNSLLYVRYRY
-498 KLTSASSYNSYS
+498 KLTSASSYNAYT
-510 SILGS
+510 SILAS
-515 VTATGSS
+515 VTASGTS
-522 FSFSNLELCNLD
+522 FSFSNLELCNLNA
-534 SESSY
+534 EASY

-545 RDQLN
+545 RDKLD

-556 LYFVVS
+556 LYFVVP

-577 NTPSPETALHVV
+577 NTSNPAAALHVV

-617 AEATQVKVVSCP
+617 AAATQIKVVSCA

-641 QFTYGNSASQPKL
+641 QFTYSNTASQPKL
-654 NVNGTGDKFICSTDG
+654 NVNGTGDKFICGIDG
-669 MSVIADIWRDKE
+669 TSVITGIWREKE
-681 TVDFVYDGSWWI
+681 TIDFVYDGTWWI
-693 AIGCLYATTAYYGL
+693 ALGCLYATTSEYGL
-707 TKLSSSISSSS
+707 TRLSSSVSSTS
-718 TTLAANS
+718 TTLAATAS
-725 YAVKR
+725 AVKQ

-742 TNALAIAY
+742 TNALSLSY

-756 NAAAAR
+756 TAAAAR

-800 TASRAS
+800 TASRTS
-806 LVVPKIMLT
+806 LVVPRILLT

-820 FQIADESNYKSFNLS
+820 FQIADESNYKAFNLS
-835 YSGSLVTLAIQ
+835 YSGSTVTLAM
-846 GGNGQIN
+846 GNGAGQIN

>member
-1 MAMTGGT
+1 MALSGTFQNYPVSSFGLYCEWSGVQSVTGNYT
-8 AYLVKSE
+8 DVTLKVYLSYYTLEVGARS
-15 YANYGSANWT
+15 
-25 TDLYIYVKVIS
+25 D
-36 QNVIANTSTITLG
+36 STISINGVSET
-49 MYVYSRYEIAWSDF
+49 YTAPAIDDYSSGWKKKLLKTKTVRVSHNAD
-63 GTNGT
+63 GTK
-68 SYIGTATSGANCFTF
+68 SGVALSASWRF
-83 TAGQSGSGTKW
+83 SGTYSG
-94 LIENKQVTVTHN
+94 VSV
-106 SNGTLTLPIY
+106 GTITASTI
-116 WHWGVNSSWGQYTGP
+116 
-131 SGSYNVTLPS
+131 VTLNS
-141 LDRSAP
+141 IDRTAP
-147 TVSCSVSGITANGF
+147 TVSCTVSNITANGF
-161 TISASSSATSDIWQY
+161 RISAASSATADQWFY
-176 SLNGGTSWTQ
+176 SLDNGGSSTL
-186 FSTTAGTSA
+186 FSSTAGASA
-195 SVTLSSLS
+195 SITLSNLS

-208 SVRVR
+208 YVR
-213 ARKRT
+213 ALARKKS
-218 NQVYGTSSTV
+218 NQVYGESGTITV
-228 SAKTLGGAV
+228 KTLGGAV
-237 ILSCGSF
+237 LLSCGSF
-244 SADAATISLSLRVT
+244 SADAASISLSLRVT
-258 VYNSAYTNYI
+258 VYNAAYTNYI

-276 YLSLAGRAWSSG
+276 YLSLAGRIWSAG
-288 TAYRTITLTSSERTT
+288 TANRAITLTSSERTT

-346 GPSLSGFTF
+346 GPSISGFTF
-355 ADSYSTTIAITDN
+355 ADSYSTTTAITDN

-378 LTVTPGTATARNG
+378 LTVTPGTAAARNG

-416 GTIDTS
+416 GTIGTS

-443 SVTVVPYSKPRV
+443 SITVVPYSKPRV

-498 KLTSASSYNSYS
+498 KLTSASSYNSYT

-515 VTATGSS
+515 VTATSSS

-577 NTPSPETALHVV
+577 NTPSPEAALHVV
-589 GDTRIEG
+589 GDTRVEG
-596 TLTPDEIDYP
+596 TLIPDDIDYT
-606 FDKPYFGTCST
+606 FDKPYFGVCET
-617 AEATQVKVVSCP
+617 AAATQTKVVTCDEFRLEK
-629 GFELKTGSRIAV
+629 GALLAV
-641 QFTYGNSASQPKL
+641 QFTYANTATSPSM
-654 NVNGTGDKFICSTDG
+654 NVNGTGAIAICGTNG
-669 MSVIADIWRDKE
+669 YYVNANMWTANQMVH
-681 TVDFVYDGSWWI
+681 FVYNGTWWI
-693 AIGCLYATTAYYGL
+693 ALNCLPATTARYGI
-707 TKLSSSISSSS
+707 TMLSNSLNS
-718 TTLAANS
+718 TSGSLAATP
-725 YAVKR
+725 YAVKM
-730 AYDRSSWTSISL
+730 AYDRNSWTSISL

-756 NAAAAR
+756 TAAAAR
-762 TNLGIAATSLYN
+762 TNLGISATSLYN

-788 YNFYVIIGRPSS
+788 YNFYVFIGRPNSS
-800 TASRAS
+800 ASRAS

-835 YSGSLVTLAIQ
+835 YSGSLVTLSM
-846 GGNGQIN
+846 GNGNGQIN
-853 RVFGIN
+853 RVFGVN

>member
-1 MAMTGGT
+1 MALSGTFQNYPVSSFGLYCEWSGVQSVTGNYT
-8 AYLVKSE
+8 DVTLKVYLSYYTLEVGARS
-15 YANYGSANWT
+15 
-25 TDLYIYVKVIS
+25 D
-36 QNVIANTSTITLG
+36 STISINGVSET
-49 MYVYSRYEIAWSDF
+49 YTAPSIDDYSSGWKKKLLKTKTVRVSHNAD
-63 GTNGT
+63 GTKSGVALSASWRFSGT
-68 SYIGTATSGANCFTF
+68 YSGVSIGTI
-83 TAGQSGSGTKW
+83 TAST
-94 LIENKQVTVTHN
+94 TVTLN
-106 SNGTLTLPIY
+106 SI
-116 WHWGVNSSWGQYTGP
+116 
-131 SGSYNVTLPS
+131 
-141 LDRSAP
+141 DRTPP
-147 TVSCSVSGITANGF
+147 TVSCTVSNITANGF
-161 TISASSSATSDIWQY
+161 RISAASSATADQWFY
-176 SLNGGTSWTQ
+176 SLDNGGSSTL
-186 FSTTAGTSA
+186 FSSTAGTSA
-195 SVTLSSLS
+195 SITLSNLS

-208 SVRVR
+208 YVR
-213 ARKRT
+213 ALARKKS
-218 NQVYGTSSTV
+218 NQVYGESGTITV
-228 SAKTLGGAV
+228 KTLGGAV
-237 ILSCGSF
+237 LLSCGSF
-244 SADAATISLSLRVT
+244 SADAASISLSLRVT
-258 VYNSAYTNYI
+258 VYNAAYTNYI

-276 YLSLAGRAWSSG
+276 YLSLAGRVWSAG
-288 TAYRTITLTSSERTT
+288 TAYRTITLTASERTT

-355 ADSYSTTIAITDN
+355 ADSYSTTTAITDN
-368 DQVLIQDYSR
+368 NQVLIQDYSR

-416 GTIDTS
+416 GTIGTS

-498 KLTSASSYNSYS
+498 KLTSASSYNSYT

-515 VTATGSS
+515 VTATSSS
-522 FSFSNLELCNLD
+522 FSYSNLELCNLD
-534 SESSY
+534 SEASY

-545 RDQLN
+545 RDELN

-562 QGTPLVALRKKMVGI
+562 QGTPLVALRKRMVGI
-577 NTPSPETALHVV
+577 NTPSPEAALHVV
-589 GDTRIEG
+589 GDTRVEG
-596 TLTPDEIDYP
+596 MLIPDDIDYT
-606 FDKPYFGTCST
+606 FDKPYFGVCET
-617 AEATQVKVVSCP
+617 AAATQTKVVTCDEFRLEK
-629 GFELKTGSRIAV
+629 GALLAV
-641 QFTYGNSASQPKL
+641 QFTYANTATSPSM
-654 NVNGTGDKFICSTDG
+654 NVNGTGAIAICGTNG
-669 MSVIADIWRDKE
+669 YYVNANMWTANQMVH
-681 TVDFVYDGSWWI
+681 FVYNGTWWI
-693 AIGCLYATTAYYGL
+693 ALNCLPATTARYGI
-707 TKLSSSISSSS
+707 TMLSNSLNS
-718 TTLAANS
+718 TSGSLAATP
-725 YAVKR
+725 YAVKM
-730 AYDRSSWTSISL
+730 AYDRNSWTSISL

-756 NAAAAR
+756 TAAAAR
-762 TNLGIAATSLYN
+762 TNLGISATSLYN

-788 YNFYVIIGRPSS
+788 YNFYVFIGRPNSS
-800 TASRAS
+800 ASRAS

-835 YSGSLVTLAIQ
+835 YSGSLVTLSM
-846 GGNGQIN
+846 GNGNGQIN
-853 RVFGIN
+853 RVFGVN

>member
-1 MAMTGGT
+1 MALSGTFQNYPVSSFGLYCEWSGVQSVTGNYT
-8 AYLVKSE
+8 DITLNVYLSYYTLAVGARS
-15 YANYGSANWT
+15 
-25 TDLYIYVKVIS
+25 D
-36 QNVIANTSTITLG
+36 STISVNGVSET
-49 MYVYSRYEIAWSDF
+49 YTAPAINDYSSGWKKKLLKTKTVRVSHNAD
-63 GTNGT
+63 GTKSGVVLSASWRFSGT
-68 SYIGTATSGANCFTF
+68 YSGVSIGTI
-83 TAGQSGSGTKW
+83 TASA
-94 LIENKQVTVTHN
+94 TVTLN
-106 SNGTLTLPIY
+106 SI
-116 WHWGVNSSWGQYTGP
+116 
-131 SGSYNVTLPS
+131 
-141 LDRSAP
+141 DRTAP
-147 TVSCSVSGITANGF
+147 TVSCSVSNITANGF

-176 SLNGGTSWTQ
+176 SLNGGSTWTQ
-186 FSTTAGTSA
+186 FSATAGTSA
-195 SVTLSSLS
+195 TVTLSSLS

-237 ILSCGSF
+237 LLSCGSF
-244 SADAATISLSLRVT
+244 SADAASISLSLRVT
-258 VYNSAYTNYI
+258 VYNAAYTNYI

-276 YLSLAGRAWSSG
+276 YLSLAGRVWSAG
-288 TAYRTITLTSSERTT
+288 TAYRSITLTASERTT
-303 LLNAMASVKSFTAT
+303 LLNSMASVKSFTAT

-327 QIGSASTCTCT
+327 QIGNASTCTCT
-338 IRTSQANS
+338 VSTSASNS
-346 GPSLSGFTF
+346 GPTLSGFTF
-355 ADSYSTTIAITDN
+355 ADSYSTTTAITGN

-404 TKSNTTGAALSL
+404 TKSNTTGETLSL
-416 GTIDTS
+416 GTIGTS

-498 KLTSASSYNSYS
+498 KLTSASSYNSYT

-577 NTPSPETALHVV
+577 NTPSPEAALHVV

-596 TLTPDEIDYP
+596 TLIPNNIDYT
-606 FDKPYFGTCST
+606 FDKPYFGVCET
-617 AEATQVKVVSCP
+617 AAATQVKVVSCP

-730 AYDRSSWTSISL
+730 AYDRNSWTSISL

-756 NAAAAR
+756 TAAAAR

-835 YSGSLVTLAIQ
+835 YSGSLVTLTIQ

>member
-1 MAMTGGT
+1 MALSGTFQNYPVSSFGLYCEWSGVQSVTGNYT
-8 AYLVKSE
+8 DITLNVYLSYYTLAVGARS
-15 YANYGSANWT
+15 
-25 TDLYIYVKVIS
+25 D
-36 QNVIANTSTITLG
+36 STISVNGVSET
-49 MYVYSRYEIAWSDF
+49 YTAPAINDYSSGWKKKLLKTKTVRVSHNAD
-63 GTNGT
+63 GTKSGVVLSASWRFSGT
-68 SYIGTATSGANCFTF
+68 YSGVSIGTI
-83 TAGQSGSGTKW
+83 TASA
-94 LIENKQVTVTHN
+94 TVTLN
-106 SNGTLTLPIY
+106 SI
-116 WHWGVNSSWGQYTGP
+116 
-131 SGSYNVTLPS
+131 
-141 LDRSAP
+141 DRTAP
-147 TVSCSVSGITANGF
+147 TVSCSVSNITANGF

-176 SLNGGTSWTQ
+176 SLNGGSTWTQ
-186 FSTTAGTSA
+186 FSATAGTSA
-195 SVTLSSLS
+195 TVTLSSLS

-218 NQVYGTSSTV
+218 NQVYGTSGTV

-237 ILSCGSF
+237 LLSCGSF
-244 SADAATISLSLRVT
+244 SADAATVSLSLRVT
-258 VYNSAYTNYI
+258 VYNAAYTNYI

-276 YLSLAGRAWSSG
+276 YLSLAGRIWSAG
-288 TAYRTITLTSSERTT
+288 TANRTITLTSSERTT
-303 LLNAMASVKSFTAT
+303 LLNAMASVKAFTAT
-317 IELVTKSGST
+317 IELVTKSGSA

-338 IRTSQANS
+338 VSTSASNS
-346 GPSLSGFTF
+346 GPTLSGFTF
-355 ADSYSTTIAITDN
+355 ADSYSTTTAITDN

-378 LTVTPGTATARNG
+378 LTVTPGTAAARNG

-416 GTIDTS
+416 GTIGTS

-498 KLTSASSYNSYS
+498 KLTSASSYNSYTN
-510 SILGS
+510 ILGS
-515 VTATGSS
+515 VTATSSS

-577 NTPSPETALHVV
+577 NTPSPEAALHVV

-596 TLTPDEIDYP
+596 TLIPNNIDYT
-606 FDKPYFGTCST
+606 FDKPYFGVCET
-617 AEATQVKVVSCP
+617 AAATQVKVVSCP

>member
-1 MAMTGGT
+1 MALSGTFQNYPVSSFGLYCEWSGVQSVTGNYT
-8 AYLVKSE
+8 DVTLKVYLSYYTLEVGARS
-15 YANYGSANWT
+15 
-25 TDLYIYVKVIS
+25 D
-36 QNVIANTSTITLG
+36 STISINGVSET
-49 MYVYSRYEIAWSDF
+49 YTAPSIDDYSSGWKKKLLKTKTVRVSHNAD
-63 GTNGT
+63 GTK
-68 SYIGTATSGANCFTF
+68 SGVALSASWRF
-83 TAGQSGSGTKW
+83 SGTYSGVSVGT
-94 LIENKQVTVTHN
+94 ITASTTVTLN
-106 SNGTLTLPIY
+106 SI
-116 WHWGVNSSWGQYTGP
+116 
-131 SGSYNVTLPS
+131 
-141 LDRSAP
+141 DRTPP
-147 TVSCSVSGITANGF
+147 TVSCTVSNITANGF
-161 TISASSSATSDIWQY
+161 RISAASSATADQWFY
-176 SLNGGTSWTQ
+176 SLDNGGSSTL
-186 FSTTAGTSA
+186 FSSTAGTSA
-195 SVTLSSLS
+195 SITLSNLS

-208 SVRVR
+208 YVR
-213 ARKRT
+213 ALARKKS
-218 NQVYGTSSTV
+218 NQVYGESGTITV
-228 SAKTLGGAV
+228 KTLGGAV
-237 ILSCGSF
+237 LLSCGSF
-244 SADAATISLSLRVT
+244 SADAASISLSLRVT
-258 VYNSAYTNYI
+258 VYNAAYTNYI

-276 YLSLAGRAWSSG
+276 YLSLAGRVWSAG
-288 TAYRTITLTSSERTT
+288 TAYRTITLTASERTT

-355 ADSYSTTIAITDN
+355 ADSYSTTTAITDN
-368 DQVLIQDYSR
+368 NQVLIQDYSR

-416 GTIDTS
+416 GTIGTS

-498 KLTSASSYNSYS
+498 KLTSASSYNSYT

-515 VTATGSS
+515 VTATSSS

-577 NTPSPETALHVV
+577 NTPSPEAALHVV
-589 GDTRIEG
+589 GDTRVEG
-596 TLTPDEIDYP
+596 MLIPDDIDYT
-606 FDKPYFGTCST
+606 FDKPYFGVCET
-617 AEATQVKVVSCP
+617 AAATQTKVVTCDEFRLEK
-629 GFELKTGSRIAV
+629 GALLAV
-641 QFTYGNSASQPKL
+641 QFTYANTATSPSM
-654 NVNGTGDKFICSTDG
+654 NVNGTGAIAICGTNG
-669 MSVIADIWRDKE
+669 YYVNANMWTANQMVH
-681 TVDFVYDGSWWI
+681 FVYNGTWWI
-693 AIGCLYATTAYYGL
+693 ALNCLPATTARYGI
-707 TKLSSSISSSS
+707 TMLSNSLNS
-718 TTLAANS
+718 TSGSLAATP
-725 YAVKR
+725 YAVKM
-730 AYDRSSWTSISL
+730 AYDRNSWTSISL

-756 NAAAAR
+756 TAAAAR
-762 TNLGIAATSLYN
+762 TNLGISATSLYN

-788 YNFYVIIGRPSS
+788 YNFYVFIGRPSS

-835 YSGSLVTLAIQ
+835 YSGSLVTLSM
-846 GGNGQIN
+846 GNGNGQIN
-853 RVFGIN
+853 RVFGVN

>member
-1 MAMTGGT
+1 MALSGTFQNYPVSSFGLYCEWSGTQSITGNYT
-8 AYLVKSE
+8 DVTLKVYLSYYTLDVGARS
-15 YANYGSANWT
+15 
-25 TDLYIYVKVIS
+25 D
-36 QNVIANTSTITLG
+36 STISINGVSET
-49 MYVYSRYEIAWSDF
+49 YTVPAIEDYSSGWKKKLLKTKTVRVNHNA
-63 GTNGT
+63 NGT
-68 SYIGTATSGANCFTF
+68 KSGVALSASWRFSGTYSGVSIGTI
-83 TAGQSGSGTKW
+83 TAS
-94 LIENKQVTVTHN
+94 ITVTLN
-106 SNGTLTLPIY
+106 SI
-116 WHWGVNSSWGQYTGP
+116 
-131 SGSYNVTLPS
+131 
-141 LDRSAP
+141 DRTAP
-147 TVSCSVSGITANGF
+147 TVSCSVSNITANGF

-176 SLNGGTSWTQ
+176 SLNGGSSWTQ

-195 SVTLSSLS
+195 SITLSSLS

-237 ILSCGSF
+237 ILNCGNF
-244 SADAATISLSLRVT
+244 AADASTVNLSLRVT
-258 VYNSAYTNYI
+258 VYNAAYTNYI

-276 YLSLAGRAWSSG
+276 YLSLTGRTWAAG
-288 TAYRTITLTSSERTT
+288 TASRTITLTSAERTT
-303 LLNAMASVKSFTAT
+303 LLNAMANLKSFTAT
-317 IELVTKSGST
+317 IELVTKSGNT
-327 QIGSASTCTCT
+327 QIGNASTCTCT
-338 IRTSQANS
+338 ISTTEANS
-346 GPSLSGFTF
+346 RPTLSGFTF
-355 ADSYSTTIAITDN
+355 ADSYSTTTAITGN
-368 DQVLIQDYSR
+368 DQVLIQSYSR
-378 LTVTPGTATARNG
+378 LTVTPGTATAKNG

-416 GTIDTS
+416 GTIGTS

-437 TASVTQ
+437 TASVTK
-443 SVTVVPYSKPRV
+443 SVTVVPYSKPKV
-455 SSVSLRRTNDIETEM
+455 NSVSLRRTNEIETEM

-479 PITVD
+479 AITVD
-484 GTQKNSLLYARYRY
+484 GAQKNSLLYVRYRY
-498 KLTSASSYNSYS
+498 KLTSASSYNAYT
-510 SILGS
+510 SILAS
-515 VTATGSS
+515 VTANGTS
-522 FSFSNLELCNLD
+522 FSFSNLELCNLNA
-534 SESSY
+534 EASY

-545 RDQLN
+545 RDKLD

-556 LYFVVS
+556 LYFVVP

-577 NTPSPETALHVV
+577 NTPNPAAALHVV

-617 AEATQVKVVSCP
+617 AAATQIKVVSCA

-641 QFTYGNSASQPKL
+641 QFTYSNTASRPKL
-654 NVNGTGDKFICSTDG
+654 NVNGTGDKFICGIDG
-669 MSVIADIWRDKE
+669 TSVITGIWREKE
-681 TVDFVYDGSWWI
+681 TIDFVYDGSWWI
-693 AIGCLYATTAYYGL
+693 ALGCLYATTSEYGL
-707 TKLSSSISSSS
+707 TKLSSSTASTS
-718 TTLAANS
+718 TTLAATAS
-725 YAVKR
+725 AVKR

-742 TNALAIAY
+742 TNALALSY

-756 NAAAAR
+756 TAAAAR

-800 TASRAS
+800 TASRTS
-806 LVVPKIMLT
+806 LVVPRILLT

-835 YSGSLVTLAIQ
+835 YSGSTVTLAIQ
-846 GGNGQIN
+846 NGAGQIN

>member
-1 MAMTGGT
+1 MALSGTFQSYPVSSFGLYCEWSGTQSITGNYT
-8 AYLVKSE
+8 DVTLKVYLSYYTLDVGARS
-15 YANYGSANWT
+15 
-25 TDLYIYVKVIS
+25 D
-36 QNVIANTSTITLG
+36 STISINGVSET
-49 MYVYSRYEIAWSDF
+49 YTAPAIDDYSSGWKKKLLKTKTVRVNHNA
-63 GTNGT
+63 NGT
-68 SYIGTATSGANCFTF
+68 KSGVALSASWRFSGTYSGVSIGTI
-83 TAGQSGSGTKW
+83 TAST
-94 LIENKQVTVTHN
+94 TVTLN
-106 SNGTLTLPIY
+106 SI
-116 WHWGVNSSWGQYTGP
+116 
-131 SGSYNVTLPS
+131 
-141 LDRSAP
+141 DRTAP
-147 TVSCSVSGITANGF
+147 TVSCSVSNITANGF

-176 SLNGGTSWTQ
+176 SLNGGSSWTQ

-195 SVTLSSLS
+195 SVTLSSIS

-237 ILSCGSF
+237 ILSCGNF
-244 SADAATISLSLRVT
+244 AADASTVNLSLRVT
-258 VYNSAYTNYI
+258 VYNAAYTNYI

-276 YLSLAGRAWSSG
+276 YLSLTGRTWAAG
-288 TAYRTITLTSSERTT
+288 TASRTITLTSAERTT
-303 LLNAMASVKSFTAT
+303 LLNAMASLKSFTAT
-317 IELVTKSGST
+317 IELVTKSGNT
-327 QIGSASTCTCT
+327 QIGNASTCTCT
-338 IRTSQANS
+338 ISTTEANS
-346 GPSLSGFTF
+346 GPTLSGFTF
-355 ADSYSTTIAITDN
+355 VDSYSTTTAITDN

-378 LTVTPGTATARNG
+378 LTVTPGTAAARNG

-498 KLTSASSYNSYS
+498 KLTSASSYNSYT

>member
-1 MAMTGGT
+1 MALSGTFQNYPVSSFGLYCEWSGAQSVTGNYT
-8 AYLVKSE
+8 DVTLKVYLSYYTLDVGARS
-15 YANYGSANWT
+15 
-25 TDLYIYVKVIS
+25 D
-36 QNVIANTSTITLG
+36 STISINGVSET
-49 MYVYSRYEIAWSDF
+49 YTVPAIEDYSSGWKKKLLKTKTVRVSHNAD
-63 GTNGT
+63 GTKSGVVLSASWRFSGT
-68 SYIGTATSGANCFTF
+68 YSGVSIGTI
-83 TAGQSGSGTKW
+83 TAST
-94 LIENKQVTVTHN
+94 TVTLN
-106 SNGTLTLPIY
+106 SI
-116 WHWGVNSSWGQYTGP
+116 
-131 SGSYNVTLPS
+131 
-141 LDRSAP
+141 DRSAP

-276 YLSLAGRAWSSG
+276 YLSLAGRVWSSG

-355 ADSYSTTIAITDN
+355 ADSYSTTAAITDN

-404 TKSNTTGAALSL
+404 TKSNTTGAVLSL
-416 GTIDTS
+416 GTIGTS

-484 GTQKNSLLYARYRY
+484 GTQKNSLFYARYRY
-498 KLTSASSYNSYS
+498 KLTSASSYNSYTN
-510 SILGS
+510 ILGS
-515 VTATGSS
+515 VTATSSS

-577 NTPSPETALHVV
+577 NTPSPEAALHVV

-596 TLTPDEIDYP
+596 TLIPDEIDYP

-617 AEATQVKVVSCP
+617 AEATQVKVVNCP

-730 AYDRSSWTSISL
+730 AYDRSSWSSISL

-762 TNLGIAATSLYN
+762 TNLGISATSLYN

-853 RVFGIN
+853 RVFGVN

>member
-1 MAMTGGT
+1 MALSGTFQNYPVSSFGLYCEWSGTQSITGNYT
-8 AYLVKSE
+8 DVTLKVYLSYYTLDVGARS
-15 YANYGSANWT
+15 
-25 TDLYIYVKVIS
+25 D
-36 QNVIANTSTITLG
+36 STISINGVSETYTVLAIED
-49 MYVYSRYEIAWSDF
+49 YSSGWKKKLLKTKTVRVNHNA
-63 GTNGT
+63 NGT
-68 SYIGTATSGANCFTF
+68 KSGVALSASWRFSGTYSGVSIGTI
-83 TAGQSGSGTKW
+83 TAST
-94 LIENKQVTVTHN
+94 TVTLN
-106 SNGTLTLPIY
+106 SI
-116 WHWGVNSSWGQYTGP
+116 
-131 SGSYNVTLPS
+131 
-141 LDRSAP
+141 DRTAP
-147 TVSCSVSGITANGF
+147 TVSCSVSNITANGF

-176 SLNGGTSWTQ
+176 SLNGGSSWTQ

-237 ILSCGSF
+237 ILSCGNF
-244 SADAATISLSLRVT
+244 AADASTVNLSLRVT
-258 VYNSAYTNYI
+258 VYNAAYTNYI

-276 YLSLAGRAWSSG
+276 YLSLTGRTWAAG
-288 TAYRTITLTSSERTT
+288 TASRTITLTSAERTT
-303 LLNAMASVKSFTAT
+303 LLNAMASLKSFTAT
-317 IELVTKSGST
+317 IELVTKSGNT
-327 QIGSASTCTCT
+327 QIGNASTCTCT
-338 IRTSQANS
+338 ISTTEANS
-346 GPSLSGFTF
+346 GPTLSGFTF
-355 ADSYSTTIAITDN
+355 ADSYSTTTAITGN
-368 DQVLIQDYSR
+368 DQVLIQSYSR
-378 LTVTPGTATARNG
+378 LTVTPGTATAKNG

-416 GTIDTS
+416 GTIGTS

-437 TASVTQ
+437 TASVTK
-443 SVTVVPYSKPRV
+443 SVTVVPYSKPKV
-455 SSVSLRRTNDIETEM
+455 NSVSLRRTNEIETEM

-479 PITVD
+479 AITVD
-484 GTQKNSLLYARYRY
+484 GAQKNSLLYVRYRY
-498 KLTSASSYNSYS
+498 KLTSASSYNAYT
-510 SILGS
+510 SILSS
-515 VTATGSS
+515 VTASGTS
-522 FSFSNLELCNLD
+522 FSFSNLELCNLNA
-534 SESSY
+534 EASY

-545 RDQLN
+545 RDKLN

-556 LYFVVS
+556 LYFVVP

-577 NTPSPETALHVV
+577 NTPNPAAALHVV

-596 TLTPDEIDYP
+596 TLIPDEIDYP

-617 AEATQVKVVSCP
+617 AAATQIKVVSCA

-641 QFTYGNSASQPKL
+641 QFTYSNTASQPKL
-654 NVNGTGDKFICSTDG
+654 NVNGTGDKFICGIDG
-669 MSVIADIWRDKE
+669 TSVITGIWREKE
-681 TVDFVYDGSWWI
+681 TIDFVYDGSWWI
-693 AIGCLYATTAYYGL
+693 ALGCLYATTSEYGL
-707 TKLSSSISSSS
+707 TKLSSSTASTS
-718 TTLAANS
+718 TTLAATAS
-725 YAVKR
+725 AVKR

-742 TNALAIAY
+742 TNALALSY

-756 NAAAAR
+756 TAAAAR

-800 TASRAS
+800 TASRTS
-806 LVVPKIMLT
+806 LVVPRILLT

-820 FQIADESNYKSFNLS
+820 FQIADESNYKAFNLS
-835 YSGSLVTLAIQ
+835 YSGSTVTLAM
-846 GGNGQIN
+846 GNGAGQIN

>member
-1 MAMTGGT
+1 MALSGTFQNYPVSSFGLYCEWSGAQSVTGNYT
-8 AYLVKSE
+8 DVTLKVYLSYYTLDVGARS
-15 YANYGSANWT
+15 
-25 TDLYIYVKVIS
+25 D
-36 QNVIANTSTITLG
+36 STISINGVSET
-49 MYVYSRYEIAWSDF
+49 YTVPAIEDYSSGWKKKLLKTKTVRVSHNAD
-63 GTNGT
+63 GTK
-68 SYIGTATSGANCFTF
+68 SGVALSASWRF
-83 TAGQSGSGTKW
+83 SGTYSGVSVGT
-94 LIENKQVTVTHN
+94 ITASTTVTLN
-106 SNGTLTLPIY
+106 SI
-116 WHWGVNSSWGQYTGP
+116 
-131 SGSYNVTLPS
+131 
-141 LDRSAP
+141 DRSAP
-147 TVSCSVSGITANGF
+147 TVSCSVSNITANGF
-161 TISASSSATSDIWQY
+161 KISASSSATADIWQY
-176 SLNGGTSWTQ
+176 SLNGGSTWTQ
-186 FSTTAGTSA
+186 FSSTAGTSA
-195 SVTLSSLS
+195 SVTLSTLL

-237 ILSCGSF
+237 LLSCSSF
-244 SADAATISLSLRVT
+244 SADAASISLSLRVT
-258 VYNSAYTNYI
+258 VYNAAYTNYI

-276 YLSLAGRAWSSG
+276 YLSLAGRIWSAG
-288 TAYRTITLTSSERTT
+288 TANRTITLTSSERTT
-303 LLNAMASVKSFTAT
+303 LLNAMASVKAFTAT
-317 IELVTKSGST
+317 IELVTKSGSA

-338 IRTSQANS
+338 VSTSASNS
-346 GPSLSGFTF
+346 GPTLSGFTF
-355 ADSYSTTIAITDN
+355 ADSYSTTTAITDN
-368 DQVLIQDYSR
+368 DQVLLQDYSR
-378 LTVTPGTATARNG
+378 LTVPPGTAAARNG

-404 TKSNTTGAALSL
+404 TKSNTTGETLSL
-416 GTIDTS
+416 GTIGTS

-455 SSVSLRRTNDIETEM
+455 SSVPLRRTNDIETEM

-498 KLTSASSYNSYS
+498 KLTSASSYNSYT

-577 NTPSPETALHVV
+577 NTPSPEAALHVV

-596 TLTPDEIDYP
+596 TLIPNNIDYT
-606 FDKPYFGTCST
+606 FDKPYFGVCET
-617 AEATQVKVVSCP
+617 AAATQVKVVSCP

>member
-1 MAMTGGT
+1 MALSGTFRNYPVSSFGLYCEWSGVQSVTGNYT
-8 AYLVKSE
+8 DVTLKVYLSYYTLEVGARS
-15 YANYGSANWT
+15 
-25 TDLYIYVKVIS
+25 D
-36 QNVIANTSTITLG
+36 STISINGVSET
-49 MYVYSRYEIAWSDF
+49 YTAPAIDDYSSGWKKKLLKTKTVRVSHNAD
-63 GTNGT
+63 GTK
-68 SYIGTATSGANCFTF
+68 SGVALSASWRF
-83 TAGQSGSGTKW
+83 SGTYSGVSVGT
-94 LIENKQVTVTHN
+94 ITASTTVTLN
-106 SNGTLTLPIY
+106 SI
-116 WHWGVNSSWGQYTGP
+116 
-131 SGSYNVTLPS
+131 
-141 LDRSAP
+141 DRTPP
-147 TVSCSVSGITANGF
+147 TVSCTVSNITANGF
-161 TISASSSATSDIWQY
+161 RISAASSATADQWFY
-176 SLNGGTSWTQ
+176 SLDNGGSSTL
-186 FSTTAGTSA
+186 FSSTAGTSA
-195 SVTLSSLS
+195 SITLSNLS

-208 SVRVR
+208 YVR
-213 ARKRT
+213 ALARKKS
-218 NQVYGTSSTV
+218 NQVYGESGTITV
-228 SAKTLGGAV
+228 KTLGGAV
-237 ILSCGSF
+237 LLSCGSF
-244 SADAATISLSLRVT
+244 SADAASISLSLRVT
-258 VYNSAYTNYI
+258 VYNAVYTNYI

-276 YLSLAGRAWSSG
+276 YLSLAGRVWSAG
-288 TAYRTITLTSSERTT
+288 TAYRTITLTASERTT

-346 GPSLSGFTF
+346 GPSISGFTF
-355 ADSYSTTIAITDN
+355 ADSYSTTTAITDN
-368 DQVLIQDYSR
+368 NQVLIQDYSR

-416 GTIDTS
+416 GTIGTS

-498 KLTSASSYNSYS
+498 KLTSASSYNSYT

-515 VTATGSS
+515 VTATSSS

-577 NTPSPETALHVV
+577 NTPSPEAALHVV

-596 TLTPDEIDYP
+596 TLIPDDIDYT
-606 FDKPYFGTCST
+606 FDKPYFGVCET
-617 AEATQVKVVSCP
+617 AAATQTKVVTCDEFRLEK
-629 GFELKTGSRIAV
+629 GALLAV
-641 QFTYGNSASQPKL
+641 QFTYANTATSPSM
-654 NVNGTGDKFICSTDG
+654 NVNGTGAIAICGTNG
-669 MSVIADIWRDKE
+669 YYVNANMWTANQMVH
-681 TVDFVYDGSWWI
+681 FVYNGTWWI
-693 AIGCLYATTAYYGL
+693 ALNCLPATTARYGI
-707 TKLSSSISSSS
+707 TMLSNSLNS
-718 TTLAANS
+718 TSGSLAATP
-725 YAVKR
+725 YAVKM
-730 AYDRSSWTSISL
+730 AYDRNSWTSISL

-756 NAAAAR
+756 TAAAAR
-762 TNLGIAATSLYN
+762 TNLGISATSLYN
-774 GTLTSGSITFNYGN
+774 GTLTRGSITFNYGN
-788 YNFYVIIGRPSS
+788 YNFYVFIGRPNSS
-800 TASRAS
+800 ASRAS

-835 YSGSLVTLAIQ
+835 YSGSLVTLSM
-846 GGNGQIN
+846 GNGNGQIN
-853 RVFGIN
+853 RVFGVN